1 MYDEGFPWI
10 KFAIITVPFIIL
22 MLYMADGWKWKIL
35 FSLCVPIGVGFALA
49 GKSVN
54 LHKRKGGYQ

>member
-10 KFAIITVPFIIL
+10 KFSILTVAFIIPIVL
-22 MLYMADGWKWKIL
+22 MAPGIKWKLL
-35 FSLCVPIGVGFALA
+35 FGLSVPVGVGFALA

-54 LHKRKGGYQ
+54 LHKKKGGY